1 MDVSS
6 EGYACIGVRP
16 LPLSKQ
22 LSRLYVERINDDDI
36 KGKAKENKEKRIQE
50 HIKKIEYLYGAVE
63 EIEKE
68 IRKIDDDEKKTPK
81 EKKQHRNELRQ
92 EKFAYNRHIN
102 HLKLL
107 IKDLKNQIKRNKQ

>member
-6 EGYACIGVRP
+6 EGYACIGGRP
-16 LPLSKQ
+16 QPPSKQ
-22 LSRLYVERINDDDI
+22 LTRLYVERINDDDI
-36 KGKAKENKEKRIQE
+36 KWKAKENKEKRIQE
-50 HIKKIEYLYGAVE
+50 HIKKIKYLYGAVE

-81 EKKQHRNELRQ
+81 EKKQPRNKLLQ

-102 HLKLL
+102 HLNLL